1 MKLKKTTLIALS
13 LILISNFA
21 SALDTST
28 YNCPMGG
35 MMYGVYGGYGG
46 VGQILSGLTYLL
58 VIALLIAG
66 IYWLVKSA
74 NRKK

>member
-1 MKLKKTTLIALS
+1 MKKIFLGTALLS
-13 LILISNFA
+13 LFPLV
-21 SALDTST
+21 SAQT

-35 MMYGVYGGYGG
+35 YGGMMYGAYGSGAMILGWL
-46 VGQILSGLTYLL
+46 VGLLTIGLLG
-58 VIALLIAG
+58 AA